1 MSSDV
6 AAKSSSSSS
15 DGDDPIVADWSRLP
29 SDILSIVSSLLQ
41 KNSDYVSFLLVCRWW
56 RSSPS
61 PPPAPSPPPLRL
73 PLPRRLLPL
82 LQAPFPPLPV
92 LRSPLPL
99 HPFPRRRPEPAP
111 RPLPRLR
118 PLRPLRLRGRI
129 PRPPQEAPEE
139 PAPLRRLPPQP
150 LHQAPL
156 SLPAL
161 PSQWPPRKI
170 VPSFSPVGSSSFV
183 AVAIIPLAS
192 PLFFHIRGE
201 NSWRRLPLLRIFL
214 DAVFHAGRMYA
225 VDDTGSL
232 YFYNVS
238 TVPTRS
244 PTLFHWID
252 SWTLSPPPSLPQPPS
267 LHQPPYNP
275 LQNMKHYVVHL
286 EGVMLVV
293 VRHYRQPRY
302 HETCRFE
309 AFEVKDCSGGGGDD
323 GGEFKCSRVRDLGK
337 MAIFLG
343 TNASFSL
350 CAHKFPGYQAN
361 CIYFTDDSVS
371 RFPEDRKEEC
381 GVYDMQTGEIEPLR
395 FGCLAVACSLV
406 S

>member
-15 DGDDPIVADWSRLP
+15 SSDGDDPVVADWSRLP

-56 RSSPS
+56 RSSSPS
-61 PPPAPSPPPLRL
+61 PRPPPPL
-73 PLPRRLLPL
+73 LLFAYPS
-82 LQAPFPPLPV
+82 PDDSSRFYKH
-92 LRSPLPL
+92 RSPLSQCSGPL
-99 HPFPRRRPEPAP
+99 FLFTPSPAAGRNQRHVPFPDSAHSALCGSADGFLVLRKKLQRNSGPPFAVSLLNPFTKRR
-111 RPLPRLR
+111 
-118 PLRPLRLRGRI
+118 
-129 PRPPQEAPEE
+129 
-139 PAPLRRLPPQP
+139 
-150 LHQAPL
+150 L

-170 VPSFSPVGSSSFV
+170 VPSFSPVDSSSFV

-225 VDDTGSL
+225 VDDAGSL
-232 YFYNVS
+232 YFYNIS

-252 SWTLSPPPSLPQPPS
+252 SWTLSPSPSLAQPPS
-267 LHQPPYNP
+267 NP
-275 LQNMKHYVVHL
+275 LENMKHYVVHL
-286 EGVMLVV
+286 EGVMIAVV
-293 VRHYRQPRY
+293 TRHYRRPRY

-309 AFEVKDCSGGGGDD
+309 VFEVKDCGGGD
-323 GGEFKCSRVRDLGK
+323 GGGFKCNRVRDLGK
-337 MAIFLG
+337 MSIFLG

-371 RFPEDRKEEC
+371 RFPDDRKEEC

-395 FGCLAVACSLV
+395 FGCLAVPPAVWFLSIP
-406 S
+406 